1 MSEEKDNVITF
12 SDLYRIIKRH
22 IIGILVC
29 FVVSILLSI
38 CYAFFVSKP
47 TYVATASVIVNA
59 AVDSDG
65 QNQSTSSLAYGLNI
79 VNTYIDFVETDLV
92 NDTVRNKVKPKE
104 KYSVMT
110 SNNESSLIVKV
121 TVKSKNKE
129 EAIQIANGYVAESLY
144 LINNEEST
152 YLIMKAARISS
163 LDTASDDNVGV
174 VTKKKIILLLGIL
187 LGFVSSCVFILIRH
201 AVVNN
206 FTNINEIENNT
217 NLELLGA
224 IPDIE
229 DHDNK

>member
-59 AVDSDG
+59 AVDNDG

-104 KYSVMT
+104 NYSVTT

-174 VTKKKIILLLGIL
+174 VTKTKIILLLGIL